1 MIKSMRVIK
10 QKQDVEKLRGYM
22 QKAYDLG
29 HGAQKVDLS
38 TFSDDE
44 IMRLAEN
51 LRKGL
56 PVATPVFD
64 GAAEQEIKE
73 MLKLG
78 GLPTSGQIT
87 LYDGR
92 TGEKFERPVTVGICT
107 CSN

>member
-1 MIKSMRVIK
+1 MIK

-64 GAAEQEIKE
+64 GASENDVINLLDDCGYPKTG
-73 MLKLG
+73 KLR
-78 GLPTSGQIT
+78 LR
-87 LYDGR
+87 DGR
-92 TGEKFERPVTVGICT
+92 SGEYFDNPVTVGYMYMLSCT
-107 CSN
+107 IL